1 MIYQIEADEIEVIDE
16 EMSAD
21 EKELFGGDAR
31 ASLYKSL
38 PPPDLRERPAQILSP
53 RH

>member
-1 MIYQIEADEIEVIDE
+1 MEADEIELIDE

-21 EKELFGGDAR
+21 EQEMFRGDPSR
-31 ASLYKSL
+31 SLYKSL
-38 PPPDLRERPAQILSP
+38 APDFTKRPAQILSP